1 MRSASSSARTASPFF
16 ILSSRRFRA
25 SSMRRSVS
33 IFADFIFR
41 VSAACSSLN
50 LATEISRFSCLTRS
64 SALASSTSL
73 VSLSRIA
80 SSNFAV
86 LFSRLALNSAFFSRK
101 NFCCFRSRAFFL
113 FALSASRFSSAAA
126 ISAIAASSGGSGST
140 PYSGRPRILR
150 SSSVRSGMYSS
161 KRSIFFA
168 SRCAFGVA
176 YCLMHT
182 AVYFFGPN
190 AGAGSNPSGTSIPD
204 TGSTQNITLPVVGS
218 GGGSHPSPFFTTH
231 ALASSARK
239 SNRASRSSF
248 EDDLP
253 QKRERGSGRLARSCF
268 RALRSSESLKS
279 LSAVAFACAFVSR
292 PSFHLEGARYS

>member
-16 ILSSRRFRA
+16 ISSSRRFRA

-33 IFADFIFR
+33 IFAVRIFR

-50 LATEISRFSCLTRS
+50 FATEISRFVARACS
-64 SALASSTSL
+64 SALASSTSAA
-73 VSLSRIA
+73 SFARIA

-101 NFCCFRSRAFFL
+101 NFCCFQSRALFL

-140 PYSGRPRILR
+140 PYSGRPRTLR

-168 SRCAFGVA
+168 NLCALGDA

-218 GGGSHPSPFFTTH
+218 GGGSHPSPFLATH
-231 ALASSARK
+231 ASASSARK
-239 SNRASRSSF
+239 SNRASRSALV
-248 EDDLP
+248 DDLP
-253 QKRERGSGRLARSCF
+253 QKRERGSGRLERSCF
-268 RALRSSESLKS
+268 RALHSSESLKS

-292 PSFHLEGARYS
+292 PSFHLDGARYS